1 MNFQPSLQQ
10 EGQNATSSELIE
22 INISPPEDS
31 SLITGTKFL
40 RKRQPKKVNSQ
51 EDTLINCHHCRQ
63 IKSLNDVLVCKNEF
77 CRESYCLQCVKK
89 YYARLYHRGKNI
101 YSVQRSAQRKEWEC
115 YKCGKRCLCSR
126 CNKDVGDEN
135 KDKNTNEG
143 YSHLENKINKVEINE
158 KGIIKII
165 MKKKKRK
172 SSSRRSRLRTQSKVK
187 NSNTSLQKKNN
198 KKDQLHKNILFDDS
212 LEKNTIIINNSS
224 IIEIKKPPEELA
236 KQNNHLDGTSENL
249 YSTSQN
255 EKNRSIYSD
264 KDSMAL
270 IESSKHD
277 VDLIPRKK
285 NFIDKRQ
292 NSSSLLE
299 LKDDALIQSIVAGTN
314 ITTTQESQSKHSQ
327 NKAEKRL
334 RDKLYKIAGLCE
346 FYYKKKCKARYL
358 KKECIIC
365 RNSDFHINELLRF
378 KNVEDF
384 LNYLRYLFKYMKSVI
399 DYKKRTSEENRED
412 IFEYYKKYTS
422 EKHSDWNFRLPKI
435 ICKFCLIKAVN
446 YPNCLLFFKSVFID
460 DNTPIQKSSTQSNKM
475 LGDTIRQN
483 GEIITWK
490 SKNEPKDN
498 HIHVKLT
505 FDKNKKNQ
513 FPKKDI
519 KSEKGQKRTQIPE
532 SNVFDKVF
540 NKNSIMF
547 NDTQQNI
554 QNDYFNSQLL
564 SQLYDKS
571 NRVIQCI
578 LELKRYP
585 YNREPIQRIV
595 EYTQGY
601 INALSE
607 LLKHYESIMAVQL
620 KIKYQILNDYS
631 LKSKDNQR
639 FLELYNQ
646 FLQQIDE
653 NKKDSCIIIQL
664 VNQLIYYGSNCL
676 NTFFSMSNLHL

>member
-1 MNFQPSLQQ
+1 
-10 EGQNATSSELIE
+10 
-22 INISPPEDS
+22 
-31 SLITGTKFL
+31 
-40 RKRQPKKVNSQ
+40 
-51 EDTLINCHHCRQ
+51 
-63 IKSLNDVLVCKNEF
+63 
-77 CRESYCLQCVKK
+77 
-89 YYARLYHRGKNI
+89 
-101 YSVQRSAQRKEWEC
+101 
-115 YKCGKRCLCSR
+115 
-126 CNKDVGDEN
+126 
-135 KDKNTNEG
+135 
-143 YSHLENKINKVEINE
+143 
-158 KGIIKII
+158 
-165 MKKKKRK
+165 MKK
-172 SSSRRSRLRTQSKVK
+172 T
-187 NSNTSLQKKNN
+187 
-198 KKDQLHKNILFDDS
+198 
-212 LEKNTIIINNSS
+212 E
-224 IIEIKKPPEELA
+224 A
-236 KQNNHLDGTSENL
+236 
-249 YSTSQN
+249 ST
-255 EKNRSIYSD
+255 RI
-264 KDSMAL
+264 
-270 IESSKHD
+270 
-277 VDLIPRKK
+277 KK

-365 RNSDFHINELLRF
+365 RNNDFHINELLRF

-422 EKHSDWNFRLPKI
+422 EKHSDWNFKLPKI

-676 NTFFSMSNLHL
+676 NTFFTMSNLHL